1 MMRGEKKINGKTK
14 DEGISHQ
21 IEPIQLDAILI
32 PYLSGR
38 SDHLKQMGYFFDY
51 LNIHQK
57 DPEERFEI
65 LTQKSKADFNWLV
78 NAIFKYLQGH
88 KFSVLKITQIREKV
102 LF

>member
-1 MMRGEKKINGKTK
+1 M
-14 DEGISHQ
+14 
-21 IEPIQLDAILI
+21 PVLI

-38 SDHLKQMGYFFDY
+38 SDYLNQMGYFFDY

-65 LTQKSKADFNWLV
+65 LTQKSKADFNLLV

-88 KFSVLKITQIREKV
+88 RFSVLKITQIREKV